1 MKTVRF
7 AVIGTNFI
15 TDRFLRAASACET
28 FQLSAVYSRT
38 MKRAREYADQYG
50 AEYTYDSLEDLAA
63 STKVDAVYIA
73 SPNFAHAAQSIQMMN
88 GGKHVLCEKPVAS
101 NYIEFLQMK
110 DAAQKNNV
118 VLMEAMRSVF
128 MPGFRVIEENL
139 QKLGKIRRA
148 TFQYCQYSS
157 RYDNY
162 KKGIIENAFRPELS
176 NGALMDLGVYCV
188 HPMIKLFGMPQEICS
203 SSLKL
208 SNGVDGEGAILFR
221 YPEMLAEMIYSKIS
235 NSFVPSQIQGENGT
249 MIIDHIADLG
259 AVTIV
264 YKDGTKEKPEI
275 LQKYENLYY
284 ETEVFLQLVREGKT
298 VHPYLEDSGRELQ
311 VMDQVRSQQGIC
323 FPADKV

>member
-15 TDRFLRAASACET
+15 TDRFLRAASDCKA
-28 FQLSAVYSRT
+28 FKLSAVYSRT
-38 MKRAREYADQYG
+38 MERAKEYADLHG

-63 STKVDAVYIA
+63 STEVDAVYIA
-73 SPNFAHAAQSIQMMN
+73 SPNCAHAEQSIQMMN
-88 GGKHVLCEKPVAS
+88 AGKHVLCEKPIAS
-101 NYIEFLQMK
+101 NHMEFMKMK

-128 MPGFRVIEENL
+128 MPGFHVVEDNL
-139 QKLGKIRRA
+139 PKLGTIRRA

-188 HPMIKLFGMPQEICS
+188 HPMVKLFGMPQEICS

-208 SNGVDGEGAILFR
+208 SNGADGEGTILFR
-221 YPEMLAEMIYSKIS
+221 YPQMIGEMMYSKIS
-235 NSFVPSQIQGENGT
+235 DSRVPSQIQGENGT

-259 AVTIV
+259 SVTIV
-264 YKDGTKEKPEI
+264 YRDGTSEKPEI
-275 LQKYENLYY
+275 LQDHENLYY
-284 ETEVFLQLVREGKT
+284 EAETFLHLVCERKIS
-298 VHPYLEDSGRELQ
+298 HPYLENSGKELR
-311 VMDQVRSQQGIC
+311 VMDQVRSQQGIH
-323 FPADKV
+323 FPADQ